1 MGRQCQLQNHPQQ
14 VGLCAYL
21 WQIVLIVLIRV
32 EKNPIFNMDGTVPR
46 GWVLNYATEVKA
58 S

>member
-32 EKNPIFNMDGTVPR
+32 EKKPHLQH
-46 GWVLNYATEVKA
+46 GWYGATGLGAELCNR
-58 S
+58 SES